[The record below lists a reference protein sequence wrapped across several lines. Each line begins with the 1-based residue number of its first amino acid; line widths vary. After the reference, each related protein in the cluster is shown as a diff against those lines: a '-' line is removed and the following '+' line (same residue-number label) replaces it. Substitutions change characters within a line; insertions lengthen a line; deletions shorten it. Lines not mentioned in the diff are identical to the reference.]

1 MRQDSGPSLA
11 ESRLIFRE
19 AVSKKQHQERG
30 DLITALF
37 WSGSSSEPFNVE
49 FSI

>member
-30 DLITALF
+30 DLITAMF
-37 WSGSSSEPFNVE
+37 WPGSSFGPFHVE
-49 FSI
+49 SD